1 MELNQIWHCPRPALA
16 KRYLALLQAGPVVS
30 TTIFAPRRTGKTVF
44 LRKDLTPAA
53 DAAGFTVAYVDLW
66 QTRLNP
72 GIDRSGPGGSAHA
85 EDAGPKGASQAA

>member
-1 MELNQIWHCPRPALA
+1 M
-16 KRYLALLQAGPVVS
+16 PVVS

-53 DAAGFTVAYVDLW
+53 EAAGFTVAYVDLW

-72 GIDRSGPGGSAHA
+72 GIAIVRGLEDGLKTKTIISKTPGGVHTFESAA
-85 EDAGPKGASQAA
+85 FERWVRTLAPANT